1 MKKKEL
7 KIISNWLTGEDTIIN
22 GSSKNFTIKEIQYLK
37 DQFEF
42 ARMWLVNEHKEKV
55 NIGFSDRELEYLIKV
70 LRRAVDEK
78 EN

>member
-7 KIISNWLTGEDTIIN
+7 KIISNWLTGEYTTIN
-22 GSSKNFTIKEIQYLK
+22 GTSKNFTIKEIQYLK

-55 NIGFSDRELEYLIKV
+55 NIGFNDRELQYLIKV
-70 LRRAVDEK
+70 LRKAFYEK